1 MNLFDLSLVLDS
13 IWPLITGL
21 RVTLGLLFG
30 AVVIG
35 FVCGLLLALMRMSR
49 LMRWPAAAYIY
60 FFRGTPLLVQIFVIY
75 YGLPQLEWV
84 RHSIFWPI
92 MREPFWC
99 MLIALVLNTTA
110 YSAEIIRGGF
120 LGVPK
125 GVREAAVALGL
136 KPLQTFYK
144 VTMPLAIRLALP
156 AYGNE
161 IISLLKSTALASTV
175 TLLDVTGVARTIVAR
190 TFSPYEIF
198 ISAAIIYLILTRI
211 IQKLLEV
218 TELRLNRYMQ
228 R

>member
-13 IWPLITGL
+13 IWPLIMGL

-49 LMRWPAAAYIY
+49 LMRWPASAYIY